1 MSDWWTYRLSDF
13 LMFAPRTYYRLF
25 ERYNAEVWP
34 AHAVALAIGV
44 VIGVLV
50 FKSARPD
57 AAGGARN
64 AAPGTDGRREALALR
79 AWALP
84 AACALLA
91 GGWLWVAV
99 MFHLRRYAEINWAA
113 AWFGAAFA
121 LQAVLLLVVAGASL
135 WRGGHG
141 PVAQRP
147 AAAAGFAAS
156 PASFVSGPAGWRGT
170 AGLGLLLY
178 ALLVHPFV
186 GRVFGR
192 PWTQAEFFG
201 LAPDPTALATLG
213 LLLMLRP
220 TGRVERGRQ
229 GGAGGAIA
237 WMLWPLPVLWSLV
250 SGATLWAM
258 QAPDAWLMPAAA
270 LLAGGVA
277 WRSGASE

>member
-1 MSDWWTYRLSDF
+1 MSEWWTYRLSDF

-50 FKSARPD
+50 FKSARPG
-57 AAGGARN
+57 AAGGAPN
-64 AAPGTDGRREALALR
+64 AAPGTDGRTAALALR

-84 AACALLA
+84 AACVLLA

-113 AWFGAAFA
+113 AWFGAAFV
-121 LQAVLLLVVAGASL
+121 LQAGLLLVVAGARL
-135 WRGGHG
+135 RRGGRG
-141 PVAQRP
+141 PVAHGC
-147 AAAAGFAAS
+147 AAAAGVATR
-156 PASFVSGPAGWRGT
+156 PAGKRD
-170 AGLGLLLY
+170 AVGLGLLLF
-178 ALLVHPFV
+178 ALLVQPFV
-186 GRVFGR
+186 GVGLGR
-192 PWTQAEFFG
+192 PWTQAEVFG

-270 LLAGGVA
+270 VLACGVA
-277 WRSGASE
+277 WRSGASA